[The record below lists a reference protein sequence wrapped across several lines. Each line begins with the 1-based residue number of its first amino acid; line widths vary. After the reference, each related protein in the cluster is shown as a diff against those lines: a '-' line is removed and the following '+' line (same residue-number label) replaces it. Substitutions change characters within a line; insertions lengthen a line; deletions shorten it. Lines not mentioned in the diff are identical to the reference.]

1 MDLNKPFTT
10 IDDNTHDLMQEFKN
24 DLFSDEENENSDEKV
39 NSPIGEKTSKHEE
52 TDDSEQEFSSGDTL
66 ITNNWFSNSARKQS
80 VLSAMA
86 KNRKSSVITFKR
98 TMSSRNDHRKIS
110 LLHQKAADE
119 NLNTQIEKINKND
132 RFKKQLRK
140 FLFGSSKS
148 KRLDSHMSS
157 GTASTYLSYS
167 YSSDSSQRVTQSSET
182 NSNFYE
188 EQQGLISQNQSYS
201 SSIEP
206 SPTISNC
213 EAQSSSLVNNSIN
226 NDEKVLSLVYKN
238 ESVHSE
244 NDARTTSGNYIFHD
258 FIIYYYSLNFK

>member
-1 MDLNKPFTT
+1 
-10 IDDNTHDLMQEFKN
+10 MQEFKN
-24 DLFSDEENENSDEKV
+24 DLFSDEENENFDEKGS
-39 NSPIGEKTSKHEE
+39 SPSSDKTSKEEE
-52 TDDSEQEFSSGDTL
+52 TDDSGQEFSSGDTL

-80 VLSAMA
+80 VLSEMT

-98 TMSSRNDHRKIS
+98 TMSSRNDHRKNS
-110 LLHQKAADE
+110 LQSQKAADE

-140 FLFGSSKS
+140 FLFGNLKS

-167 YSSDSSQRVTQSSET
+167 YSSDSSQRATQSSET

-213 EAQSSSLVNNSIN
+213 EVHSSSLVNNSIN
-226 NDEKVLSLVYKN
+226 NDDKGFNLVYKN
-238 ESVHSE
+238 ESIHSE
-244 NDARTTSGNYIFHD
+244 NDTRTTSGN
-258 FIIYYYSLNFK
+258 